1 MVYSPVSLYYALSLA
16 YLGSGGEGH
25 MGQVVFQVPKFTA
38 DSRCDVKTMMEKMGI
53 KGIFETGDFS
63 QMTEEHGITISSITQ
78 DGHIF
83 LSMNKGWRHL
93 HLQILI
99 MREPQFRTEGRI

>member
-1 MVYSPVSLYYALSLA
+1 MPLRDKNMVYSPVSLYYALSLA

-25 MGQVVFQVPKFTA
+25 MGQVVFQFPKFTA
-38 DSRCDVKTMMEKMGI
+38 DSRCDVKTMVEKMGI

-78 DGHIF
+78 DGHI
-83 LSMNKGWRHL
+83 SVNEQGGGGICIYKY
-93 HLQILI
+93 
-99 MREPQFRTEGRI
+99 